1 MPNMAYVTSFPA
13 EYYLFG
19 LTLAG
24 IAVLHR
30 YALTMALAGV
40 GALLALVCIKSGF
53 LSGAQHLLQHFGHEW
68 VVLANLLL
76 LLLGFAVLASQFERS
91 NAPDVIPAFLPKGWV
106 GGFSLL
112 LLVAGL
118 SVFLDNI
125 AGAMIGGVIARHLYQ
140 DRLSV
145 GFLAAIVAA
154 ANAGGAGSVIGDT
167 TTTMMWIHGISPA
180 YVATA
185 FLGAVASIL
194 IFGIPAAV
202 RQQGFQP
209 ITKAVMKGV
218 KVDWTRLATVAF
230 MLAAILLT
238 NAIGNSLHPDMED
251 SIPALGLALWIAIIL
266 SSPLRRPD
274 WKVVGPALSG
284 AVFLVALV
292 ASATLL
298 PVNQL
303 PSPSW
308 PAVLGL
314 GFLSA
319 VFDNIPL
326 TAVALRQGGY
336 DWGLL
341 AYAVGF
347 GGSMIWFG
355 SSAGVALTGLYP
367 EARSTLKW
375 LRQAWEIPVAYVLG
389 FFIML
394 AIFGWNP
401 PPGG

>member
-1 MPNMAYVTSFPA
+1 VSYLTTLPA

-19 LTLAG
+19 ITLAG

-30 YALTMALAGV
+30 HALTIALAGL
-40 GALLALVCIKSGF
+40 GALLTLFCIRSGF
-53 LSGAQHLLQHFGHEW
+53 VPGAQHLRAHLSAEW
-68 VVLANLLL
+68 VVLSNLLL

-91 NAPDVIPAFLPKGWV
+91 NAPDVIPALLPRGWL

-140 DRLSV
+140 GRLSV

-154 ANAGGAGSVIGDT
+154 SNAGGAGSVIGDT
-167 TTTMMWIHGISPA
+167 TTTMMWIHGVSPT

-185 FLGAVASIL
+185 FVGAVASIL

-202 RQQGFQP
+202 RQQRFQP
-209 ITKAVMKGV
+209 ITKAILEGV
-218 KVDWTRLATVAF
+218 KIDWTRVATVAF

-238 NAIGNSLHPDMED
+238 NAIGNGLYPNMDEA
-251 SIPALGLALWIAIIL
+251 IPALGLALWIAIIF
-266 SSPLRRPD
+266 SSALRAPD
-274 WKVVGPALSG
+274 WKVLGPAVPG

-298 PVNQL
+298 PLNQL

-308 PAVLGL
+308 PAALGL

-326 TAVALRQGGY
+326 TAVTLRQGGS
-336 DWGLL
+336 GSFG
-341 AYAVGF
+341 VRGGF

-389 FFIML
+389 FCLML

-401 PPGG
+401 PPEG

>member
-1 MPNMAYVTSFPA
+1 MGDVTGLPA
-13 EYYLFG
+13 EYYLFA
-19 LTLAG
+19 LILAG

-30 YALTMALAGV
+30 HALTIALAGL
-40 GALLALVCIKSGF
+40 GALLILISIRSG
-53 LSGAQHLLQHFGHEW
+53 LILGAQQIVVHFSHEW
-68 VVLANLLL
+68 VVLSNLLL

-91 NAPDVIPAFLPKGWV
+91 NAPDVIPAFLPNGWL

-118 SVFLDNI
+118 SVILDNI
-125 AGAMIGGVIARHLYQ
+125 AGAMIGGVIARHLYLG
-140 DRLSV
+140 RLRV
-145 GFLAAIVAA
+145 GFVAAIVAA
-154 ANAGGAGSVIGDT
+154 SNAGGAGSVIGDT
-167 TTTMMWIHGISPA
+167 TTTMMWIHGISPTD
-180 YVATA
+180 VATA
-185 FLGAVASIL
+185 FVGAVASIL
-194 IFGIPAAV
+194 VFGIPAAV
-202 RQQGFQP
+202 RQERFQP
-209 ITKAVMKGV
+209 ITKVVLEGTKINWAS
-218 KVDWTRLATVAF
+218 LATVAF

-238 NAIGNSLHPDMED
+238 NALGNGLYPDLDE
-251 SIPALGLALWIAIIL
+251 SVPALGLALWFAILL
-266 SSPLRRPD
+266 SALWARPD
-274 WKVVGPALSG
+274 WKVVGPAVPG

-298 PVNQL
+298 PLNQL
-303 PSPSW
+303 PAPSW
-308 PAVLGL
+308 PAALGL

-355 SSAGVALTGLYP
+355 SSAGVALSGLYP

-375 LRQAWEIPVAYVLG
+375 LRQAWEIPVAYVVG
-389 FFIML
+389 FVLML
-394 AIFGWNP
+394 ALFGWNP
-401 PPGG
+401 SA